1 MLAQII
7 INCFGVFVTMLT
19 MMNSF
24 GTNMDVI
31 STLSDFQLNSW
42 LITFTIILRSYPDV
56 LMIELR

>member
-7 INCFGVFVTMLT
+7 INSFGVFVTMLS

-31 STLSDFQLNSW
+31 STLSDFQLNSL